1 MLTQLF
7 RYVDNAFVQAVWLP
21 GSQTEL
27 AIVTADFVKIYDL
40 SADALSPQY
49 YFMPS
54 LGKIRDAT
62 FVTSESD
69 RYLLLM
75 SSVGYIYE
83 QVMDSASG
91 AQNGQFFITNVLGV
105 KHPDVKVIFV
115 WLIEFSFST
124 TICRFRNCAVD

>member
-1 MLTQLF
+1 MCDMCVC
-7 RYVDNAFVQAVWLP
+7 VDVCVQAIWLP

-40 SADALSPQY
+40 SIDALSPQY

-54 LGKIRDAT
+54 QGKIRDAT
-62 FVTSESD
+62 FVTSECD

-75 SSVGYIYE
+75 SSAGYIYE

-105 KHPDVKVIFV
+105 KHPDVKVIFNQ
-115 WLIEFSFST
+115 LFEFWFSGNFDWYGK
-124 TICRFRNCAVD
+124 CKHS